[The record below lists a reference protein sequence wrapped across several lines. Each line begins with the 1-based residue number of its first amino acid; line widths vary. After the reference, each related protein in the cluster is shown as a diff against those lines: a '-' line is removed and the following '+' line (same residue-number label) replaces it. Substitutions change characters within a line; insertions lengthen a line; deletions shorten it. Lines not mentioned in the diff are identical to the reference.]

1 MVFRL
6 CSCTALRFLVLT
18 LALLSEG
25 GLLCFG
31 SSKKSPQ
38 FSWRTV
44 PVFAE
49 TSNISGVFDDSALR
63 TLAKFPLFVA
73 EKAYDYPA
81 NGYAEDKLLRLTKR
95 LRALNPNITLVFYY
109 NANLDLTDYR
119 LHAITASHRP
129 NWWLRN
135 SSGSVFVAP
144 IDGGPGNRPS
154 FPYNANG
161 GGVPVFDFTVPA
173 MRRAWVQECLNMTS
187 PSSPKTQGFFD
198 GCMVDRWDRTPF
210 HKHRLPPGYT
220 RAALERW
227 TAGRDA
233 ATSELAVYARKSSM
247 YLVGE
252 GDNVSAVSDPGYGG
266 GGKAA
271 LEQQLQHAAHGVGVL
286 ASYKPQSNA
295 SRFIS
300 QLAKFLVGAAVGH
313 YFGAGS
319 WTVNH
324 TSREGVSWHDEYD
337 LPLGPPLG
345 NAEKMDDV
353 WYRRFAF
360 GTNVTYNEKQD
371 SGTIEWGT
379 FPPTAASHSA
389 GNNID
394 INNNHI
400 NNKEICAARRYPNTV
415 YNGSVLART
424 YNVTVDVCCSA
435 CAKNEACLHFTHH
448 PLGSRGQ
455 PPVCYLQRDDGDRT
469 PSSANRGFSSGD
481 VSPSQHRLCSTDLD
495 CSLAG
500 ECVDGKCVCDGW
512 THGDHCEI
520 LSLLPADPKRPGYR
534 NSTGYNSWGGGTVR
548 YNNTWYLFVSQIAG
562 KCPLDGY
569 WSSLSEA
576 VRLES
581 DHPMGP
587 WARAETVIPSFAHNV
602 KPFQAPDGSFVIYYV
617 GGINNSTRNCT
628 NSLSESS
635 AFIHSS
641 SSPLPKEAAGPIWV
655 AHAPTADAA
664 PNAWSAHGPMTDSAG
679 WHSATNPSPVFAS
692 DGSVRM
698 AVSRRWDLGGGRAT
712 KNNFIMEADSWAGP
726 YHNITKGFDQA
737 IKNGE
742 DPDMFKT
749 KRGWHMLNHNT
760 GPSSSTLSYSVDGI
774 GWKTVLAENAFNAT
788 VQWTNGSR
796 TEFCRRQRPQI
807 VFADDGMPGWLW
819 SGVMDGPADGKCEG
833 KSTWT
838 FVQQI
843 GRPKDMI

>member
-1 MVFRL
+1 MVFRFYPCEL
-6 CSCTALRFLVLT
+6 LRSLVLS
-18 LALLSEG
+18 LAVLSEG
-25 GLLCFG
+25 GQLCFG
-31 SSKKSPQ
+31 KSIISGSVAPRLTPR
-38 FSWRTV
+38 FSWQTV

-49 TSNISGVFDDSALR
+49 TSNISGIFDDSALQ

-73 EKAYDYPA
+73 EKAYDYPGI
-81 NGYAEDKLLRLTKR
+81 GYAEDKLLRLAER

-119 LHAITASHRP
+119 LHALAARHRP
-129 NWWLRN
+129 KWWLRN

-144 IDGGPGNRPS
+144 IDGGPGNRPP
-154 FPYNANG
+154 FPYNAHG
-161 GGVPVFDFTVPA
+161 GGVPVFDFTVPD
-173 MRRAWVQECLNMTS
+173 MRQAWVQECLNMTS
-187 PSSPKTQGFFD
+187 PPSLPGRGFFD
-198 GCMVDRWDRTPF
+198 GCMVDRWNRTPF
-210 HKHRLPPGYT
+210 HKHRLPPGYSP
-220 RAALERW
+220 AAVERW

-233 ATSELAVYARKSSM
+233 ATSELAAHARMSGM

-252 GDNVSAVSDPGYGG
+252 GDNVSAVSYPGYGA

-271 LEQQLQHAAHGVGVL
+271 LEQQLDHAAHGVGLL
-286 ASYKPQSNA
+286 ASYKPESTA
-295 SRFIS
+295 ERFTD
-300 QLAKFLVGAAVGH
+300 QLAKFLVGAAAGH

-337 LPLGPPLG
+337 RPLGPPLG
-345 NAEKMDDV
+345 KAEKTKSV
-353 WYRRFAF
+353 WRRRFSF
-360 GTNVTYNEKQD
+360 GTNVSYDEDTD

-379 FPPTAASHSA
+379 FPPPPVVSPRPVR
-389 GNNID
+389 
-394 INNNHI
+394 NHAT
-400 NNKEICAARRYPNTV
+400 CAARRYPNTV
-415 YNGSVLART
+415 YNGSVLGHIH
-424 YNVTVDVCCSA
+424 NVTVDGCCSA
-435 CAKNEACLHFTHH
+435 CAQDAACLHFTHH
-448 PLGSRGQ
+448 PLGARGQ
-455 PPVCYLQRDDGDRT
+455 PPVCYLQRNDGART
-469 PSSANRGFSSGD
+469 PSSPDRGFSSGD
-481 VSPSQHRLCSTDLD
+481 VSPAQHRLCSTDLD

-500 ECVDGKCVCDGW
+500 ACEDGKCVCDGW

-520 LSLLPADPKRPGYR
+520 LNLLPADPERPGYR
-534 NSTGYNSWGGGTVR
+534 NSSGYNSWGGGTVR
-548 YNNTWYLFVSQIAG
+548 FNNKWYLFVSQIAG

-569 WSSLSEA
+569 WSALSEA

-617 GGINNSTRNCT
+617 GGVNNSTKNCT
-628 NSLSESS
+628 PPHAES
-635 AFIHSS
+635 AFAPP
-641 SSPLPKEAAGPIWV
+641 PLPKEAAGPIWV

-664 PNAWSAHGPMTDSAG
+664 PDAWSAHGPMTDSAG

-692 DGSVRM
+692 NGSVRM

-712 KNNFIMEADSWAGP
+712 KNNFIMAADSWAGP

-749 KRGWHMLNHNT
+749 QRGWHMLNHNT
-760 GPSSSTLSYSVDGI
+760 GPSSSTLSYSSDGI
-774 GWKTVLAENAFNAT
+774 VWQTVLAENAFNAT
-788 VQWTNGSR
+788 VSWTNGSR

-819 SGVMDGPADGKCEG
+819 SGVMDGPADGNCQG
-833 KSTWT
+833 KHTWT

-843 GRPKDMI
+843 GRSRDPK